1 MTLMKMY
8 VVDNDMQIIS
18 NQDIKR
24 PDEIELCTGE
34 QLHSWRCNANSIGVA
49 AGNTQV
55 LKYQT
60 VCIVLQ
66 LTGVH

>member
-24 PDEIELCTGE
+24 PGEIELCTGE

-49 AGNTQV
+49 AGNT
-55 LKYQT
+55 
-60 VCIVLQ
+60 
-66 LTGVH
+66 